1 MPPTP
6 HAQPQPRGLSS
17 LAPVAVFVLT
27 LALWTSVHPG
37 LAAQPLVTGWDPEC
51 RLPRITV
58 ADPSADG
65 SRLRLLAGDSLEDA
79 ASWPVVAELRGDGHA
94 HHWIDPESRLNRL
107 RLYRLEKVPAPPL
120 APVPNFRLTDHQG
133 RSHELFREG
142 LATGVVL
149 AFVDREVLAATWAAL
164 APLRERYGPRG
175 VLFWLIDPV
184 DSRPDLAEAARAA
197 GLPVPVLEDRAQL
210 VARTFA
216 AAEAGEVILLE
227 TSRMSQVYRGPVE
240 DVVAGD
246 PGTVRRQAYL
256 AEALDQMLAGQ
267 AARWERVRARG
278 RPLALAG
285 VAPASYVREIGPLLK
300 ARCAT
305 CHRPGGIG
313 SFAMTNHASVASR
326 RESVRINLL
335 EGLMPPW
342 HADPAHQRFANDFSL
357 TPSEQAALVAWL
369 DAGAPADAGADPLAQ
384 VDPPPAEWEMG
395 PPTRVLSIATQS
407 LPARGEVPYRYLLVP
422 NPFTTNVW
430 LRAAAVRPGNRTV
443 VHHALIFYARN
454 VADFLEVQAGLG
466 GFFAAYVPGMDQVA
480 YPDGTAKFLPPG
492 GFFVFQMHYTPSG
505 TATTDR
511 TQLGLY
517 LAAGPAARELRTA
530 AAYTTDLQIPPGA
543 RDYVRQAERVLTR
556 DSYLYEMSP
565 HMHYRG
571 SWMRFEAILPDGTQE
586 TLLNVP
592 KYDFAWQ
599 ALYRLQEPR
608 RLPAGTRLRITGG
621 FDNSVTNP
629 WNPNPQSLVGFG
641 EQTDDEMFI
650 GYLNYAE
657 IQ

>member
-1 MPPTP
+1 MPANRPLRP
-6 HAQPQPRGLSS
+6 SVPKAL
-17 LAPVAVFVLT
+17 VLL
-27 LALWTSVHPG
+27 LALFSLTPAR
-37 LAAQPLVTGWDPEC
+37 LAAQPLLTGLDPEC
-51 RLPRITV
+51 RLPRLTV
-58 ADPSADG
+58 ADPSAAG
-65 SRLRLLAGDSLEDA
+65 SRLQVRAGDSLDDP
-79 ASWPVVAELRGDGHA
+79 ASWPVVAELRGDGHT

-120 APVPNFRLTDHQG
+120 APVPNFRLTDHEG

-142 LATGVVL
+142 LAAGVVL
-149 AFVDREVLAATWAAL
+149 AFVDRDSLAATWAAL
-164 APLRERYGPRG
+164 APLREKYGSKG

-184 DSRPDLAEAARAA
+184 DARPDLAAAAKAA
-197 GLPVPVLEDRAQL
+197 GIPVPVLEDRAQL
-210 VARTFA
+210 VAQSFA
-216 AAEAGEVILLE
+216 AGEAGEVILLE
-227 TSRMSQVYRGPVE
+227 TSQMSQVYRGPIE
-240 DVVAGD
+240 DVLEGENGV
-246 PGTVRRQAYL
+246 VRRQAYL
-256 AEALDQMLAGQ
+256 ADALERMLAGQ
-267 AARWERVRARG
+267 PATWERVRSRR

-285 VAPASYVREIGPLLK
+285 LEAGSYVREIGPLLK
-300 ARCAT
+300 SRCAN

-313 SFAMTNHASVASR
+313 SFAMTNHASVAAR
-326 RESVRINLL
+326 RESIRINIL

-342 HADPAHQRFANDFSL
+342 HADAAHQRFANDFSL
-357 TPSEQAALVAWL
+357 NPAEQAAVVAWL

-384 VDPPPAEWEMG
+384 VDPPPPDWEIG
-395 PPTRVLSIATQS
+395 TPDRVLSIANQS
-407 LPARGEVPYRYLLVP
+407 LPATGEIPYRYLLVA

-430 LRAAAVRPGNRTV
+430 LRAAAVRPGNRAV

-454 VADFLEVQAGLG
+454 IADFLEVQGGLG
-466 GFFAAYVPGMDQVA
+466 GFFAAYVPGMDQTT
-480 YPDGTAKFLPPG
+480 YPAGTAKFLPPG
-492 GFFVFQMHYTPSG
+492 GFFVFQMHYTPTG

-517 LAAGPAARELRTA
+517 LANGPAGRELKTT

-543 RDYVRQAERVLTR
+543 RDYVRQAERVLAK
-556 DSYLYEMSP
+556 DSVLYEMSP

-571 SWMRFEAILPDGTQE
+571 SWMRFEALYPDGTQE

-608 RLPAGTRLRITGG
+608 RVPAGTRIRITGG

-629 WNPNPQSLVGFG
+629 WNPNPASLVTFG

-657 IQ
+657 VQ